1 MTEETYESKQ
11 LNAEFFNY
19 LTMNFLQAAVAAAAF
34 LIAGVAWLI
43 QDTATP
49 ILYIVAL
56 VLTASSWLAVFGSE
70 RTLTLYVASRR
81 EKGAEVPYVK
91 LIRMVYVAVHGVFV
105 LAVLSAVVK
114 GSLLGLWFLA
124 LAGVIALPL
133 ACVGIIVWEGYK
145 AGEVALPGQYA
156 DQ

>member
-49 ILYIVAL
+49 ILYIVSL
-56 VLTASSWLAVFGSE
+56 VLTVGSWLTVFGSE
-70 RTLTLYVASRR
+70 RTLTLYVGSRR
-81 EKGAEVPYVK
+81 EHGKDVPYVK
-91 LIRMVYVAVHGVFV
+91 LIRMVYIATHGVF
-105 LAVLSAVVK
+105 AVAVISAVVK

-124 LAGVIALPL
+124 LVGVIALPL
-133 ACVGIIVWEGYK
+133 GCVALIVWEGYK
-145 AGEVALPGQYA
+145 AGEVTLPGQYA
-156 DQ
+156 DN